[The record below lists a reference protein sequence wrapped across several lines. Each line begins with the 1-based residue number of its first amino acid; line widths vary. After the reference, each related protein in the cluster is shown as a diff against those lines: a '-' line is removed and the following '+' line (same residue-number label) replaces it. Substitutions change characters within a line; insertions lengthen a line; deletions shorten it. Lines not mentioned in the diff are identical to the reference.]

1 MGRSQAPLSLRGFV
15 TMKRLVLSLV
25 LAGVG
30 VLALAQAPFT
40 IVRPADGAKVRED
53 VRVLIPKNS
62 VPKTGYVG
70 FFLDGKFMEAI
81 VPNLSGRYFEYMLD
95 TKGRGIEDGKHTLE
109 AVLYVDYSDEPRIVD
124 RSSVT
129 LTVQNHANIPTPPG
143 GFELRYHFKPGTAY
157 RYTVL
162 QRIARN
168 QVSVNAAALG
178 IEGSNM
184 PLDYEKIRMNYAVD
198 NSFDNGDGLVRMQ
211 AEPLKNKTYAT
222 FTPDGDIQP
231 HLYWQDQMAPLYMK
245 VTNTGFEVF
254 GSVPQFIPFE
264 TIKDTGG
271 PSLYAD
277 WPLPTLPT
285 NRVKPGDVWPT
296 RFQVGKRNLAVQTG
310 TTSLINAYPARGEFE
325 DVEWEMGHPCAKVIN
340 SITFGG
346 KDQPG
351 GGKSPRVSLVET
363 LWYALD
369 KKAVIKVIRDQT
381 FDQTGETPGPTIGNP
396 RGGNN
401 DSGTGGLRKGGRRP
415 GGGGGFGGGPRK
427 GGGGGGI
434 GLVFPQSAIPLMQDD
449 GGFSRKRRRAGLGA
463 TGEGAAPGG
472 SVRPN
477 GATNA
482 TPPTIPG
489 GGAAINR
496 LAIEQ
501 IFILEQ

>member
-1 MGRSQAPLSLRGFV
+1 MGRSQARLSLQGFV

-25 LAGVG
+25 FAGIAAFVM
-30 VLALAQAPFT
+30 AQAPFT

-70 FFLDGKFMEAI
+70 FFLDGKFLEAI
-81 VPNLSGRYFEYMLD
+81 VPNLSGRYFEYLLD

-129 LTVQNHANIPTPPG
+129 LTVQNHANIPMPAG
-143 GFELRYHFKPGTAY
+143 GFDLRYHFKPGTAY

-162 QRIARN
+162 QRIAKN

-178 IEGSNM
+178 IEGTNM

-198 NSFDNGDGLVRMQ
+198 NTFDNGDGLVRLQ
-211 AEPLKNKTYAT
+211 AEPLKNKTYVM
-222 FTPDGDIQP
+222 FTPDGGIEPQ
-231 HLYWQDQMAPLYMK
+231 LFWQDQMAPVYMK

-264 TIKDTGG
+264 TIKDTGAA
-271 PSLYAD
+271 SFYAD

-285 NRVKPGDVWPT
+285 NKVKPGDIWPT
-296 RFQVGKRNLAVQTG
+296 RFQVGKRNLESQTG
-310 TTSLINAYPARGEFE
+310 ATSIVTAYPARGEFQ
-325 DVEWEMGHPCAKVIN
+325 DVEWEMGHPCAKIVN

-346 KDQPG
+346 KPQPEG
-351 GGKSPRVSLVET
+351 GNSPRVSMNET
-363 LWYALD
+363 VWYALD

-381 FDQTGETPGPTIGNP
+381 FDQTGAPAPNIGQGPGGGGNGNGRSLRKGGAGGGDQGGGGFGGRKGGGGG
-396 RGGNN
+396 RGGGGSI
-401 DSGTGGLRKGGRRP
+401 DLTFPQSSATPIMQGLRKGGRGRAVSGVGATGAGVRASGNSNGNPPAFP
-415 GGGGGFGGGPRK
+415 GGGGS
-427 GGGGGGI
+427 I
-434 GLVFPQSAIPLMQDD
+434 S
-449 GGFSRKRRRAGLGA
+449 
-463 TGEGAAPGG
+463 
-472 SVRPN
+472 
-477 GATNA
+477 
-482 TPPTIPG
+482 
-489 GGAAINR
+489 R

-501 IFILEQ
+501 IFILES